1 MAKPATGASRQSSL
15 AVDREGE
22 RAKRLLAAA
31 DAYMKV
37 KRGQPQPSIPAVARE
52 HGVPYATL
60 YRVIKRGGV
69 IAKRGRPTALS
80 AVQEEQLRDL
90 VVRGQQQGVG
100 VTKTALLAAVRTT
113 QRVMG
118 RKGKVDPFKGNAPG
132 KRWRQGFMRRQGL
145 SLRKATPV
153 TKNRRMAA
161 TNINGLGEWFE
172 GTWQPALSRVC
183 VSKDAAGRRV
193 QPQTYKQRPDRIFN
207 MDETG
212 FQAECHE
219 RVLATT
225 SAKHVF
231 QSAASNSR
239 RSYTCVAWGSAD
251 GCVMPPNFVYAGK
264 QLSHNALG
272 AIHFYPQSSIIL
284 KEGTHMMD
292 GRLFPK
298 LLDVMAKQIP
308 GGVSPTN
315 RALLVLDGHASR
327 FSNDTK
333 EAARVHGFDLVIL
346 PAQCTSFLQPW
357 DQLFGSVKA
366 HYQKLL
372 GHAAFLAG
380 AEGFNPSPS
389 QIISLVDTAMHYS
402 VGFSMQ
408 PLQRAFEKTGLYPPN
423 KDNMLAAA
431 ASSVEG
437 GKQQPAFKPWIPLAV
452 DDAMLRV
459 AAQRSAQPQPSLRFP
474 AEDRFYFKHEV
485 VAEAAKKA
493 AKARKGSCK

>member
-1 MAKPATGASRQSSL
+1 M
-15 AVDREGE
+15 
-22 RAKRLLAAA
+22 
-31 DAYMKV
+31 
-37 KRGQPQPSIPAVARE
+37 
-52 HGVPYATL
+52 
-60 YRVIKRGGV
+60 
-69 IAKRGRPTALS
+69 
-80 AVQEEQLRDL
+80 
-90 VVRGQQQGVG
+90 
-100 VTKTALLAAVRTT
+100 
-113 QRVMG
+113 
-118 RKGKVDPFKGNAPG
+118 
-132 KRWRQGFMRRQGL
+132 
-145 SLRKATPV
+145 SLRKASPV
-153 TKNRRMAA
+153 TKNRRIAA
-161 TNINGLGEWFE
+161 RDSHGLAEWFDKK
-172 GTWQPALSRVC
+172 WQPALGRVC

-219 RVLATT
+219 RVLATKG
-225 SAKHVF
+225 AKHVF
-231 QSAASNSR
+231 QSAAPNSR

-251 GCVMPPNFVYAGK
+251 GRVMPPNFVYVGK

-357 DQLFGSVKA
+357 DQLFGSVKSQ
-366 HYQKLL
+366 YQKLL
-372 GHAAFLAG
+372 GQAAFLAG
-380 AEGFNPSPS
+380 GEGFNPTPS
-389 QIISLVDTAMHYS
+389 QIISLVDTAIHYS
-402 VGFSMQ
+402 ALTINKDRRMSFRCKKDPRVGLIYRECVGFSMQ
-408 PLQRAFEKTGLYPPN
+408 PLQRAFQKTGLFPPS
-423 KDNMLAAA
+423 KDYMRAAAA
-431 ASSVEG
+431 ASMEG
-437 GKQQPAFKPWIPLAV
+437 GKQQPAFKPWVPLTV
-452 DDAMLRV
+452 DATMLRA

-474 AEDRFYFKHEV
+474 AKDRFYFMHEV

-493 AKARKGSCK
+493 AKASKRSCK

>member
-1 MAKPATGASRQSSL
+1 MSFFRPHAPRSYRTPPALMAKLTTGASRQSSL
-15 AVDREGE
+15 AQDSTGE

-31 DAYMKV
+31 NAYLKV
-37 KRGQPQPSIPAVARE
+37 KRGQPQPSMAAVAQE
-52 HGVPYATL
+52 HCVPYATL
-60 YRVIKRGGV
+60 RRVIKRGGV

-80 AVQEEQLRDL
+80 AVEEEQLRDL

-113 QRVMG
+113 QRVTE
-118 RKGKVDPFKGNAPG
+118 RKGKVDPFKGKAPG
-132 KRWRQGFMRRQGL
+132 KKWRQGFMRRQGL

-153 TKNRRMAA
+153 
-161 TNINGLGEWFE
+161 
-172 GTWQPALSRVC
+172 S
-183 VSKDAAGRRV
+183 
-193 QPQTYKQRPDRIFN
+193 
-207 MDETG
+207 
-212 FQAECHE
+212 
-219 RVLATT
+219 
-225 SAKHVF
+225 
-231 QSAASNSR
+231 
-239 RSYTCVAWGSAD
+239 
-251 GCVMPPNFVYAGK
+251 
-264 QLSHNALG
+264 
-272 AIHFYPQSSIIL
+272 FYPQSSIIL

-366 HYQKLL
+366 QYQKLL
-372 GHAAFLAG
+372 GQAAFLADG
-380 AEGFNPSPS
+380 EGFNPAPS

-408 PLQRAFEKTGLYPPN
+408 PLQRAFEKTGLFPPD

-431 ASSVEG
+431 TASMEG
-437 GKQQPAFKPWIPLAV
+437 GRQQPAFKPWVPLTV
-452 DDAMLRV
+452 DAAMLRV

-493 AKARKGSCK
+493 AKANKRSCK